1 MQAASTSDHLS
12 AIRALGPLLTAN
24 FEAIEQRRELPP
36 AVVAALT
43 ELNLFRLL
51 VPRELGGSEV
61 APVALVEIIE
71 AIARHDASTAWCVG
85 QNAVSAMLAAYLP
98 LEQAQQIFGQPSGV
112 VAWGPPSA
120 GEARAVDGGYVLT
133 GRFNFASG
141 SRHAN
146 WLGAHVPV
154 IEKDGAKRL
163 GSEGAPVTHTLLFPR
178 SDAKVIDT
186 WHVMGL
192 RGTGSDSYAVSD
204 LFVPAKFALRRDA
217 DTRPVRGGKLYA
229 FGPSSL
235 YAASFSG
242 VALGIARTTL
252 DAFMEIACDKTPR
265 GAKRKL
271 NENNLIQFQVGQAEA
286 RLRSAR
292 MFVIGSFENAWATA
306 NVETGLDIDTQV
318 TLRLATTWAIRE
330 SAAVVSTIYQA
341 AGGTA
346 VFTANPFER
355 RFRDVHTV
363 TQQIQGHEFNFE
375 AVGQVL
381 LGAVPE
387 RRMFTF

>member
-1 MQAASTSDHLS
+1 MQAASTRDHLS
-12 AIRALGPLLTAN
+12 AIHALGPLLAAN

-36 AVVAALT
+36 AVVTALT
-43 ELNLFRLL
+43 GLDLFRIL
-51 VPRELGGSEV
+51 VPRELGGGEV
-61 APVALVEIIE
+61 APVALIEIIE

-98 LEQAQQIFGQPSGV
+98 LEQARRIFGEPSGV

-120 GEARAVDGGYVLT
+120 GEARAVDGGYVLN

-154 IEKDGAKRL
+154 IEKDGSRRL
-163 GSEGAPVTHTLLFPR
+163 GSEGTPVIYTLLFPKP
-178 SDAKVIDT
+178 DAEIIDT

-192 RGTGSDSYAVSD
+192 RGTGSDSYAVTD
-204 LFVPAKFALRRDA
+204 LFVPAKYALRRDA
-217 DTRPVRGGKLYA
+217 DARPMRGGKVYA

-235 YAASFSG
+235 YAASFAG

-252 DAFMEIACDKTPR
+252 DAFMEIARDKTPR

-292 MFVIGSFENAWATA
+292 SFVIGSFEKAWAQA
-306 NVETGLDIDTQV
+306 KAEDGLDVDTQV

-330 SAAVVSTIYQA
+330 AAGVVSTIYQA

-363 TQQIQGHEFNFE
+363 TQQIQGHESNFE